1 MSKSIFLRKSWD
13 MKRETI
19 LIVNLPAHLSDYC
32 RHELGCD
39 KQGRVILKRGH
50 DIGKHIYSHV
60 LVSDLPVRAN
70 SMANAVAFVI
80 PVTAA
85 NRYALVSRFLY
96 LSRWG
101 EEKIKDYIETEFN
114 QRMRL
119 LFEAG
124 YRKKYTQKEII
135 EAILDAY
142 NIKNTAV
149 SYEAVKKSDYRY
161 KKKTR
166 KIIFDDIKIVD

>member
-1 MSKSIFLRKSWD
+1 

-19 LIVNLPAHLSDYC
+19 LTLNLPAHLSDYC

-39 KQGRVILKRGH
+39 NEGRIVLKRGH

-60 LVSDLPVRAN
+60 SVSDLPVRSN
-70 SMANAVAFVI
+70 GMENPVEFII

-96 LSRWG
+96 VSRWG
-101 EEKIKDYIETEFN
+101 EEKIKDYVETEFN

-119 LFEAG
+119 LFESG

-149 SYEAVKKSDYRY
+149 SYEAIKKSDYRY
-161 KKKTR
+161 KRKTR
-166 KIIFDDIKIVD
+166 KIIFDDIKGVDM

>member
-1 MSKSIFLRKSWD
+1 
-13 MKRETI
+13 MKRETT
-19 LIVNLPAHLSDYC
+19 LIIDLPPHLADFC
-32 RHELGCD
+32 RHELGYD
-39 KQGRVILKRGH
+39 TQERIMLKRGH

-60 LVSDLPVRAN
+60 SVSDLPVKSN
-70 SMANAVAFVI
+70 CMVNPVTFII

-85 NRYALVSRFLY
+85 NRYALVARFLY
-96 LSRWG
+96 VSRWG

-119 LFEAG
+119 LFESG

-135 EAILDAY
+135 ESILDAY
-142 NIKNTAV
+142 NIKNTAI
-149 SYEAVKKSDYRY
+149 SYEAIKKSDYRY

-166 KIIFDDIKIVD
+166 KIIFEDIKHIDE

>member
-1 MSKSIFLRKSWD
+1 M
-13 MKRETI
+13 
-19 LIVNLPAHLSDYC
+19 IVNLPAHLSDYC

-39 KQGRVILKRGH
+39 TQGRIILKRGH

-60 LVSDLPVRAN
+60 SISDLPVKMSSVAN
-70 SMANAVAFVI
+70 SVTFII

-96 LSRWG
+96 VSRWG

-166 KIIFDDIKIVD
+166 RIIFDDINGID

>member
-1 MSKSIFLRKSWD
+1 
-13 MKRETI
+13 MKRETT
-19 LIVNLPAHLSDYC
+19 LVLNLSAHLSDYC
-32 RHELGCD
+32 RHELGYD
-39 KQGRVILKRGH
+39 PQGRIILKRGH

-60 LVSDLPVRAN
+60 SVSDLPVKAN
-70 SMANAVAFVI
+70 IMTDAVTFII
-80 PVTAA
+80 PITAA

-96 LSRWG
+96 VSRWG

-119 LFEAG
+119 LFESG

-142 NIKNTAV
+142 NIKNTSI
-149 SYEAVKKSDYRY
+149 SYEAIKKSDYRN
-161 KKKTR
+161 KKKIR
-166 KIIFDDIKIVD
+166 RIVFEDIKNID